1 MFGIERNL
9 YGINA
14 SNADGLAHNW
24 VVGDSSIQL
33 LRARRLQDQIDFE
46 LCLCLGA
53 SVYLRSAVVEASSD
67 PQSDPYVVVKS
78 AEVDIYAGCD
88 AHRYSYNGVRWDFT
102 DDLVLPEMVATLDGL
117 IRGLIGDWFRP
128 RIGLLR

>member
-9 YGINA
+9 YGVNA
-14 SNADGLAHNW
+14 RNVDGLVHNW

-53 SVYLRSAVVEASSD
+53 SLYLRSAVVEASSD

-78 AEVDIYAGCD
+78 AEVDIYAGGD
-88 AHRYSYNGVRWDFT
+88 AYHCSFNGDEWDFA
-102 DDLVLPEMVATLDGL
+102 DDLVLPEMAATLDGL

-128 RIGLLR
+128 RIVLLS